1 MVTAMTWSVLMG
13 EGCLTQPVT
22 IGSGIEPLLALTPA
36 GKGAH
41 HISTL
46 TPPFYS
52 PIFSWL
58 PVGRTHPE
66 AGGCGGGWGVGGG
79 SLLRKFIDISLLGHR
94 AVWGRAESD
103 TGVANG
109 EYTKCHFFKNPY

>member
-79 SLLRKFIDISLLGHR
+79 VSVEKIYRYQS
-94 AVWGRAESD
+94 
-103 TGVANG
+103 TGSQSCVG
-109 EYTKCHFFKNPY
+109 EG